1 MWRREW
7 RMTLTTLLLIRSSKK
22 SFYSLN
28 TSSSPK
34 VNSVYES
41 FSILHKTLCA
51 TPAESLEPGSP
62 LPGRILGIPTIVLP
76 KVSSITVYKTLWV
89 TKALKITSVQTQEI
103 DTESLALLAKWRTIT
118 QIHAGYL
125 SPYFCARG
133 GWVFWKARDTKPFH
147 RIIKSSW
154 SSSIEISCLQSSKTD
169 CLRNVIIVALS
180 LGKQS
185 LYNKNFAL

>member
-1 MWRREW
+1 
-7 RMTLTTLLLIRSSKK
+7 MTLTTLLLIRSSKK

-76 KVSSITVYKTLWV
+76 KVSSITVYKTL
-89 TKALKITSVQTQEI
+89 
-103 DTESLALLAKWRTIT
+103 
-118 QIHAGYL
+118 
-125 SPYFCARG
+125 
-133 GWVFWKARDTKPFH
+133 
-147 RIIKSSW
+147 
-154 SSSIEISCLQSSKTD
+154 
-169 CLRNVIIVALS
+169 
-180 LGKQS
+180 
-185 LYNKNFAL
+185 